1 MLKTKQ
7 ISQKMTNRVI
17 QSQCNDTRLD
27 AMTQTLLQQAIQCVT
42 TKGFFNLVLSDSNLL
57 NDVYARLMYDPDLR
71 AMPWNET
78 HLWFLR
84 DEEESIVHHSGIPEE
99 NVHSEEMIKQI
110 DCCLLAGDDV
120 QDVSR
125 ELQESCTAF
134 LILASGAEP
143 PDWQH
148 CGVAHWFC

>member
-1 MLKTKQ
+1 
-7 ISQKMTNRVI
+7 MTERLI
-17 QSQCNDTRLD
+17 QSDSNDSRLD
-27 AMTQTLLQQAIQCVT
+27 AMTQALLQQATQCVT
-42 TKGFFNLVLSDSNLL
+42 TKGKFNLVLSDSDALD
-57 NDVYARLMYDPDLR
+57 DVYARLMYDPDLR
-71 AMPWNET
+71 SMPWNEI

-84 DEEESIVHHSGIPEE
+84 GKEESIVTHSGIPEE